1 MPTLRNLQIR
11 AAIATLLDQTDGWL
25 YPETRLLADLNA
37 VRLVS
42 PPVTLAEFEEVIR
55 KMEITRQILRYRS
68 EDYGVKTKLT
78 DEGKAD
84 LLS

>member
-1 MPTLRNLQIR
+1 MPTLRTLQIR

-25 YPETRLLADLNA
+25 YPETRLFADLNA

-42 PPVTLAEFEEVIR
+42 PPVTLAEFEEVLR
-55 KMEITRQILRYRS
+55 KMELTRQILRFRNQ
-68 EDYGVKTKLT
+68 EQGVKTKLT

>member
-1 MPTLRNLQIR
+1 MPTLRQLQIR
-11 AAIATLLDQTDGWL
+11 SAIATLLDQTDGWL
-25 YPETRLLADLNA
+25 YPETRLFADLNA

-42 PPVTLAEFEEVIR
+42 PPVTLSEFEDAIR
-55 KMEITRQILRYRS
+55 KMELSRQIRRFRS
-68 EDYGVKTKLT
+68 EEQGVKSKLT